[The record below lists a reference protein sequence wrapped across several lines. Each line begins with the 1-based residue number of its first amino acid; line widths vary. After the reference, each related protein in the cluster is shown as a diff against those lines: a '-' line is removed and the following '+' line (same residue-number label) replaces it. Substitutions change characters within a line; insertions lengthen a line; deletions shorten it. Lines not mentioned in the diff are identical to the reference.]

1 MKIHAALATLFL
13 STSATAAQL
22 LVFAKDRAG
31 EPLANVVASLKPL
44 DGKPTPP
51 LPANASASVS
61 QKGFQFDPHVTIVQ
75 RGTSV
80 RFPNLDKKDHHVKV
94 LSGPTFFEFKIY
106 TAKEPAAV
114 VLDKLGKIS
123 LYCLLHSNMSGHIY
137 VVDTPWYGKS
147 DALGLVTLNDVPA
160 GEYEL
165 TLDHPLVLAPM
176 QVQPAQTMRVR
187 VTDSKVSENI
197 NAKFDLVVKT
207 QNNKYTP

>member
-1 MKIHAALATLFL
+1 MKLIAALVVLGL
-13 STSATAAQL
+13 STCATAAQL
-22 LVFAKDRAG
+22 LVFAKDRLG
-31 EPLANVVASLKPL
+31 EPLANVVASLKPV

-51 LPANASASVS
+51 LPTNASATVA

-75 RGTSV
+75 RGTTM

-94 LSGPTFFEFKIY
+94 LSGPTLFEFKVY
-106 TAKEPAAV
+106 TAKEPAPV

-123 LYCLLHSNMSGHIY
+123 LYCLLHSNMSGHIF

-147 DALGLVTLNDVPA
+147 DGLGVITLNDLPV

-187 VTDSKVSENI
+187 VADGKVSESI